1 MDAGPFVNLVLGPDR
16 GFAAACFKVPY
27 VVDADGLYEFF
38 HSDGN
43 TNVTRY
49 SNPTVDAAL
58 ERIRRTFDAQEHVR
72 LLRIVQEELA
82 RDVPAIPLV
91 HDLAANVYDDD
102 ISGLP
107 VPEANLLGV
116 IRFTTLYRRA

>member
-1 MDAGPFVNLVLGPDR
+1 M
-16 GFAAACFKVPY
+16 
-27 VVDADGLYEFF
+27 
-38 HSDGN
+38 
-43 TNVTRY
+43 TRY

-58 ERIRRTFDAQEHVR
+58 EDIRRTFDAQEHVR
-72 LLRIVQEELA
+72 LLRNVQEELA

-91 HDLAANVYDDD
+91 RDLAANVYDDD

-107 VPEANLLGV
+107 VPETNLLGV